1 MKRCDFKIFIFY
13 WLKFYFKTTQQRQQ
27 VSSQYICSVFG
38 KLFFNGKQHA
48 VKLLIHFSWLQVAY
62 DDFSISKFVRLLYIS
77 ICVYTMFSKKSSNYY
92 WGLYSR
98 VDIQEKWWSGTQKR
112 NILEGFY
119 AKSCIPGLLH
129 SLLELTRTMAAAATA
144 GGGFAGDVPIIHAE
158 NLVCNIKSIN
168 YRFVSSSSP

>member
-77 ICVYTMFSKKSSNYY
+77 ICVYTMFSKKRSIYFEDFIRESDDIQPYRKGG
-92 WGLYSR
+92 GLGHKNETFSR
-98 VDIQEKWWSGTQKR
+98 VFMQR
-112 NILEGFY
+112 VAY
-119 AKSCIPGLLH
+119 RVYCIRCSNWPERWRRLRRRGAG
-129 SLLELTRTMAAAATA
+129 SPATSRSSTRRTSSATSN
-144 GGGFAGDVPIIHAE
+144 P
-158 NLVCNIKSIN
+158 
-168 YRFVSSSSP
+168 